1 MEKER
6 VLENLCVEVEEQ
18 LQQVLEQKVQQ
29 GNVEYLYK
37 LIDIYK
43 DIKNIMYWKEK
54 LDMKRYNDYG
64 EYNRGNYGEYGRGNY
79 GEYGRG
85 GYGEYGRGNYGE
97 YNEGYGNYGRRG
109 NYGRYNARGYDA
121 KYRGDEHLDNMYGAY
136 HEYAEGRDSYGA
148 DEATLKSLDKMLQS
162 AKKFMEMLKQEAKS
176 QEEVE
181 MIKETA
187 QEISEL

>member
-6 VLENLCVEVEEQ
+6 VLDNLCVEVEEQ

-54 LDMKRYNDYG
+54 LDMRRYSDYNDYG
-64 EYNRGNYGEYGRGNY
+64 RGNYGEYGRGNY
-79 GEYGRG
+79 GEYN
-85 GYGEYGRGNYGE
+85 ESYGRDS
-97 YNEGYGNYGRRG
+97 YGNYGRRG
-109 NYGRYNARGYDA
+109 NYGRYSARGYDT

-187 QEISEL
+187 QEISDL

>member
-6 VLENLCVEVEEQ
+6 VLENICVEVEEQ
-18 LQQVLEQKVQQ
+18 LEQILEQGVQQ

-54 LDMKRYNDYG
+54 LDMRRYSNYG
-64 EYNRGNYGEYGRGNY
+64 EYNEGYNRGNY

-85 GYGEYGRGNYGE
+85 GYGEY
-97 YNEGYGNYGRRG
+97 NEGYGRDSYGNYGRRG

-136 HEYAEGRDSYGA
+136 HEYAEGRDNYGA

-162 AKKFMEMLKQEAKS
+162 TKKFMEMLKQEAQS

>member
-6 VLENLCVEVEEQ
+6 VLDNLCVEVEGQLEQ
-18 LQQVLEQKVQQ
+18 ILEQKVQQ

-54 LDMKRYNDYG
+54 LDMRRYSNYGEYNDYG
-64 EYNRGNYGEYGRGNY
+64 RGNYGDNYGNYGEYG
-79 GEYGRG
+79 
-85 GYGEYGRGNYGE
+85 
-97 YNEGYGNYGRRG
+97 EGSYGRRSRDSR
-109 NYGRYNARGYDA
+109 GRYSARGYDT

-136 HEYAEGRDSYGA
+136 HEYAEGRDNYGA

-162 AKKFMEMLKQEAKS
+162 TKKFMEMLKQEAKS

-187 QEISEL
+187 QEISEI